1 MKKLSYFLMVGLAF
15 TVLQVAGVEAQE
27 QFVDPDCPPGTP
39 AGTTC
44 MPGGEQ
50 VGAPMCDSNPAC
62 DPSDPAAN
70 CCAGMCDPNPACVM
84 DDPNAI
90 PCCGPMDGP
99 PGGQHDGPPGS
110 HDGPPIDPRSGQ
122 PFTKADEDKFQKY
135 ADECESTQGLISQGS
150 KDELIAE
157 GFTAIM
163 VDDLCKNGP
172 QDAPPAP

>member
-15 TVLQVAGVEAQE
+15 TVLQVSTVAAQTGA
-27 QFVDPDCPPGTP
+27 P
-39 AGTTC
+39 
-44 MPGGEQ
+44 
-50 VGAPMCDSNPAC
+50 GAPMCDSNPAC

-70 CCAGMCDPNPACVM
+70 CCAGMCDHNPACVM

-90 PCCGPMDGP
+90 PCCGPM
-99 PGGQHDGPPGS
+99 DGPPGS

-135 ADECESTQGLISQGS
+135 ADECEATQGLISQGS

>member
-1 MKKLSYFLMVGLAF
+1 MKKLSYILMVGLAF
-15 TVLQVAGVEAQE
+15 TVLQVATVAAQTGA
-27 QFVDPDCPPGTP
+27 P
-39 AGTTC
+39 
-44 MPGGEQ
+44 
-50 VGAPMCDSNPAC
+50 GAPMCDSNPAC
-62 DPSDPAAN
+62 DPVSGT
-70 CCAGMCDPNPACVM
+70 CCDQCDANPACVM
-84 DDPNAI
+84 GDPNAI
-90 PCCGPMDGP
+90 PCCGPVDGPPGSHDGPPGSHDGPPGQHDGP
-99 PGGQHDGPPGS
+99 PGGQHDGPPGQ

-135 ADECESTQGLISQGS
+135 ADECEATQGLISQGS